1 MEQAGDGRQL
11 LITASQVLRGPRGEQ
26 IRDGAV
32 LVEAGTIVVV
42 GPRRTV
48 EQQAQ
53 PTAVH
58 SDYPGCTVLPGLINC
73 HVHLAFD
80 GGPDLVST
88 VRETPDDALLDGMA
102 KRARQLL
109 YSGVTTVRD
118 LGDRDGLAIHLRDR
132 VNRGK
137 EIGPRIVAAGPPIT
151 PPRGHCWFLGG
162 EAEGE
167 QQLRQR
173 VQHNA
178 DMGADVIK
186 VMASGGQITPNS
198 PPMWQTQFTENDLKI
213 VVDQASRLRL
223 PVAAHAHG
231 THAIQAAVNAGVATI
246 EHCTWLQDGGGGY
259 DTQDAVA
266 RTMAER
272 GIYACVAW
280 PPDWQGFMARLGAER
295 ADMVVNRF
303 QWMARVGIPLIPGT
317 DAGLPRSGFTDFA
330 EALKLYTHV
339 GYTAD
344 QVIEMATTT
353 SAQALGLNRVG
364 QITAGHSADIL
375 IVEGDPTTNL
385 DSLSQRQEILMR
397 GIPTMK

>member
-1 MEQAGDGRQL
+1 MA
-11 LITASQVLRGPRGEQ
+11 
-26 IRDGAV
+26 
-32 LVEAGTIVVV
+32 V
-42 GPRRTV
+42 GPRRAI

-53 PTAVH
+53 PTAIRLDH
-58 SDYPGCTVLPGLINC
+58 PGCTVLPGLINC

-80 GGPDLVST
+80 GGPDPVNT
-88 VRETPDDALLDGMA
+88 VRETPDAELLDGMA
-102 KRARQLL
+102 ERARQLL

-118 LGDRDGLAIHLRDR
+118 LGDRDGLAIQLRDR
-132 VNRGK
+132 VNRGD

-151 PPRGHCWFLGG
+151 PPQGHCWFLGG
-162 EAEGE
+162 EADGE

-198 PPMWQTQFTENDLKI
+198 PPMWQTQFTENELRT
-213 VVDQASRLRL
+213 VVDQANRLGL

-231 THAIQAAVNAGVATI
+231 THAIQAAVNAGATTI
-246 EHCTWLQDGGGGY
+246 EHCTWLRDGGGGY
-259 DTQDAVA
+259 DTQDSVA
-266 RTMAER
+266 HTMAEQR
-272 GIYACVAW
+272 IYACVAW

-303 QWMARVGIPLIPGT
+303 QWMTRLGIPLIPGT

-353 SAQALGLNRVG
+353 SAQALGLDRVG
-364 QITAGHSADIL
+364 LLAAGHSADIL
-375 IVEGDPTTNL
+375 IVEGDPTA
-385 DSLSQRQEILMR
+385 DLSALSHRKQILIR
-397 GIPTMK
+397 GTATMERGPQL